1 MRSIDEANKCRLGR
15 ETRRGDINTNEGEG
29 NTSLYCLLSHS
40 GNLGSLREKLDRN
53 LFTTT
58 ARPD

>member
-1 MRSIDEANKCRLGR
+1 MRLISVDLEEKQGGEISILMR
-15 ETRRGDINTNEGEG
+15 GEG
-29 NTSLYCLLSHS
+29 GGDTALYCLLSHS